1 MAPNIFKFLK
11 NGDRILNVC
20 ADSVMQLKYSR
31 RVVLIP
37 ISGDYKYLM
46 TGIFLMMYFCMEY
59 IYLNALHVSHT
70 NTTLR

>member
-37 ISGDYKYLM
+37 ISGDY
-46 TGIFLMMYFCMEY
+46 
-59 IYLNALHVSHT
+59 
-70 NTTLR
+70 

>member
-20 ADSVMQLKYSR
+20 PDSVMQLKYSR

-37 ISGDYKYLM
+37 ISGDY
-46 TGIFLMMYFCMEY
+46 
-59 IYLNALHVSHT
+59 
-70 NTTLR
+70 